1 MKQELISPPILQPP
15 HWDRPFILMT
25 DASGYRLGAILA
37 QLDDKNNEHPIAFAS
52 RKLQLRELRL
62 STIEKEFSGDSLLKI
77 SVIIF
82 LAECLNYKQI
92 TTH

>member
-1 MKQELISPPILQPP
+1 
-15 HWDRPFILMT
+15 MT